1 MKSTNVQTL
10 GALRMCGTANN
21 GLELMGMHLHMV
33 LAMLL
38 ALGEWPATL
47 HAEVYTCPSLCLH
60 LQGTESKQIWSKV
73 KPSAIMH
80 VGLFACFHSLNFRL
94 A

>member
-80 VGLFACFHSLNFRL
+80 CRPFRL
-94 A
+94 FSQLEF